1 MGQLR
6 HFLKATNRMQTADV
20 IRIPLV
26 KLPHYLGVVRIWES
40 LYALPFCYI
49 GMMLA
54 SVDSGGSGWP
64 GWSNFIWIT
73 VALTG
78 VRTLGMSANRIV
90 HRKEDAANP
99 RTRGR
104 HIPQGLVRPAEV
116 IGLAVTGT
124 GVFFYAASQ
133 LNNLTLLLA
142 PVTALYVVFYSFTKY
157 ITWACHFFLG
167 FALAI
172 SPSAAW
178 IAVTGQLDPE
188 PMLLTFAVA
197 MWAGGFDVIYGCAD
211 YGFDR
216 QYGTNSLAKRFGI
229 GAALWTART
238 MHLLAAAALLT
249 VGLWMELG
257 VYYIVGWAIAVILL
271 ALENSLIKADDLSK
285 LRSPL
290 FQYNSVISVSLLLF
304 TILAVAQ

>member
-1 MGQLR
+1 
-6 HFLKATNRMQTADV
+6 MQAV
-20 IRIPLV
+20 NAISSPIAR
-26 KLPHYLGVVRIWES
+26 LPRYLGVVRIWES

-54 SVDSGGSGWP
+54 SVDTGGSGWP
-64 GWSNFIWIT
+64 GWSDFIWIT

-78 VRTLGMSANRIV
+78 VRTLGMSANRII

-104 HIPQGLVRPAEV
+104 HLPQGLVRPAEV
-116 IGLAVTGT
+116 IGMAVVGT

-133 LNNLTLLLA
+133 LNTLTLILA
-142 PVTALYVVFYSFTKY
+142 PVAALYVVFYSFTKY
-157 ITWACHFFLG
+157 RTWTCHFFLG
-167 FALAI
+167 GALAI

-178 IAVTGQLDPE
+178 IAVTGRLDPE
-188 PMLLTFAVA
+188 PMLLTFTVV

-211 YGFDR
+211 YDFDR

-238 MHLLAAAALLT
+238 MHFLAAAALLA
-249 VGLWMELG
+249 VGLWMDLG
-257 VYYIVGWAIAVILL
+257 VYYFIGWIIAVVLL
-271 ALENSLIKADDLSK
+271 ALENSLVKADDLSK
-285 LRSPL
+285 MRSPM
-290 FQYNSVISVSLLLF
+290 FQYNSVISVSLFVF
-304 TILAVAQ
+304 TILAVTL